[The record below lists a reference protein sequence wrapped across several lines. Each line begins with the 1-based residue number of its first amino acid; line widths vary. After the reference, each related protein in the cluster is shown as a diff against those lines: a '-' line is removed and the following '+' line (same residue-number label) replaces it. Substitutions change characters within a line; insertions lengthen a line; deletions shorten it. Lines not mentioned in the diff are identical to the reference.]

1 MLEAMQDY
9 VERVGITVAIGHDYG
24 MQLTD
29 PAESPPYNRWE
40 HHKYDLL
47 LSNATTGEQLET
59 PWAQG
64 VRVEESPT
72 DTPADVLDALVGDAQ
87 IVEQN
92 NTFEDYAKEFDYNPD
107 SRSVYRRWER
117 MVAFALK
124 LDKFLGPGQLTYLA
138 QNVERL

>member
-24 MQLTD
+24 IQLTD
-29 PAESPPYNRWE
+29 GGEAFGRWE

-72 DTPADVLDALVGDAQ
+72 DTPADVLDALVGEAQ
-87 IVEQN
+87 IVDQN
-92 NTFEDYAKEFDYNPD
+92 NTFEAYAEEFDYNPD
-107 SRSVYRRWER
+107 SRSAYRRWER

-124 LDKFLGPGQLTYLA
+124 LDKFLGPGQLTYLVE
-138 QNVERL
+138 NVERL